1 MVIAAAIT
9 ALSFTA
15 AVSGTPNSQFPT
27 PNAQQGTVVTQ
38 GDASSGVDPAA
49 LPISVERIQ
58 DALQRPST
66 LTIPPLPEP
75 SATFRT
81 VVEDTL
87 PFDSVLELMRRDL
100 ALWSGANSVIHP
112 PGPLPPSR
120 PVVGVDVLP
129 LISTATRLWK
139 TARARDRVRKELAAF
154 CTVNDCSVL
163 EGGPSTPE
171 GIVPPDLRP

>member
-1 MVIAAAIT
+1 M
-9 ALSFTA
+9 
-15 AVSGTPNSQFPT
+15 AVVSRTPDSQLPT
-27 PNAQQGTVVTQ
+27 PNAQQATVGTQ
-38 GDASSGVDPAA
+38 KDPSSGAEPAA
-49 LPISVERIQ
+49 TPISVERVRE
-58 DALQRPST
+58 ALQRPPA
-66 LTIPPLPEP
+66 LIIPPLPEP
-75 SATFRT
+75 SATFRS